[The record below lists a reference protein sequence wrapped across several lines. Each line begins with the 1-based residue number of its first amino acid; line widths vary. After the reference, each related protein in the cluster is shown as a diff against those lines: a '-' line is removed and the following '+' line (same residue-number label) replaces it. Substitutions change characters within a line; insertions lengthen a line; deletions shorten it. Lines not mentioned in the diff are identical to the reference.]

1 VSPDGEIS
9 PMDEA
14 AVSMHEMYLSFRRA
28 GFSRA
33 EAISIIA
40 KTTAEFISAQQG
52 ENADKDAENGP

>member
-1 VSPDGEIS
+1 MARDGDLS

-14 AVSMHEMYLSFRRA
+14 AVSLHEMYQSFRRA

-33 EAISIIA
+33 EATSIIA

-52 ENADKDAENGP
+52 EGGEDGGDNGR